1 MARASDPEA
10 DPEEADP
17 ERLASRLPIE
27 MTSSDDDGGDDGSM
41 PSLSSTDD
49 EDMPGLAWA
58 SDAPE
63 VGTESPGG
71 AFAAAADAGAPW
83 PHSEAAMSL
92 AMEASWIDGE
102 PGRRARSMR
111 LRHRRS
117 SIYKLSSQ
125 SYAGAS

>member
-92 AMEASWIDGE
+92 
-102 PGRRARSMR
+102 
-111 LRHRRS
+111 RRS
-117 SIYKLSSQ
+117 NSACSGFSSRM
-125 SYAGAS
+125 SRWTWSRP